1 MPKKGSH
8 YGKYT
13 ARIDL
18 RVEPILKEAWGKV
31 YPPDRWSGTNGA
43 RALRTYMRKVF
54 RYVQQSKE
62 PYLAAITIVEGRY
75 EIVPHEEGYKSP
87 LDS

>member
-18 RVEPILKEAWGKV
+18 RVEPTLKEAWGKV
-31 YPPDRWSGTNGA
+31 YPPDRWSGKNGA
-43 RALRTYMRKVF
+43 RALRTFMRKVF
-54 RYVQQSKE
+54 RFVQQSKT
-62 PYLAAITIVEGRY
+62 PHLTAIAIVEGRY
-75 EIVPHEEGYKSP
+75 DIVVHGAEYKSP
-87 LDS
+87 LD